1 MAGND
6 ASLMGQ
12 PVKLQVTKVTTN
24 GGVVEAFVHD
34 GGTFT
39 ETPVSISQSATSGNG
54 VGFACAPITVAS
66 LPNQKVI
73 LTNARNIIMD
83 FTTSVFVAQYDPLFA
98 DAFMLALEGKLAL
111 ALLGDRALY
120 GAKLQEA
127 NNSIIEARVRDAN
140 EGLTVYD
147 FVPDWIQARG
157 VASGA
162 ALNGWLP
169 QYGPL
174 FSV

>member
-1 MAGND
+1 
-6 ASLMGQ
+6 
-12 PVKLQVTKVTTN
+12 
-24 GGVVEAFVHD
+24 
-34 GGTFT
+34 
-39 ETPVSISQSATSGNG
+39 
-54 VGFACAPITVAS
+54 
-66 LPNQKVI
+66 
-73 LTNARNIIMD
+73 MD